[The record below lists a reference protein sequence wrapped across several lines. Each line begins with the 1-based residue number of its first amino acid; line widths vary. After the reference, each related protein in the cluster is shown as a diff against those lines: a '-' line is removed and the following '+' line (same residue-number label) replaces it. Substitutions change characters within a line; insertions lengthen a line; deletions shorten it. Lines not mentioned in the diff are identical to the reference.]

1 MEVRPWGTSFE
12 LKNNSNMRLVIFDVD
27 GTLTD
32 SAVDTCCFLR
42 AFVDVCGFTDVDSDW
57 SRYKNATDVGVFCEV
72 FESHNGRAPSSHETT
87 KFREHL
93 FQLFRS
99 AAWESP
105 FPVIPGAPEML
116 ALLNRSSGY
125 RVAIATGCWRE
136 SARIKMAS
144 GAMDY
149 DAYPSASADDAP
161 ERATIIQLAVK
172 RAAIRYGGLADS
184 VYVGDG
190 IWDAAACRTLRIPF
204 IGIGIGSRAEELRE
218 AGAVHVFADLADRD
232 EFLQVLQSIE
242 TKL

>member
-1 MEVRPWGTSFE
+1 
-12 LKNNSNMRLVIFDVD
+12 MRLVIFDVD

-32 SAVDTCCFLR
+32 SAVDTRCFLR
-42 AFVDVCGFTDVDSDW
+42 AFVDVCGFADVDSDW
-57 SRYKNATDVGVFCEV
+57 SRYKNTTDVGVFFEV
-72 FESHNGRAPSSHETT
+72 FESYNGRAPSLDETT

-93 FQLFRS
+93 CQLFRS

-105 FPVIPGAPEML
+105 FPIIPGAPKML

-161 ERATIIQLAVK
+161 ERATIIQLAVE
-172 RAAIRYGGLADS
+172 RAAIRYGGLDDS

-190 IWDAAACRTLRIPF
+190 IWDAHACRALRIPF
-204 IGIGIGSRAEELRE
+204 IGVGVGSRAEQLRE
-218 AGAVHVFADLADRD
+218 AGAVHVFADLSDSD
-232 EFLQVLQSIE
+232 GFLKVLQSME
-242 TKL
+242 ATP